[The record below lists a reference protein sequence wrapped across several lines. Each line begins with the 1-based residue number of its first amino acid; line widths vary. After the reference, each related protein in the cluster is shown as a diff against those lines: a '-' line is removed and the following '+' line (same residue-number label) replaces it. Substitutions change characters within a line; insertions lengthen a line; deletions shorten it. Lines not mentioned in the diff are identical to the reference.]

1 MLKESTGTLESEA
14 AAASASLRAAAA
26 GGAGRV
32 GSGGG
37 LRLARLSRGELAGLG
52 VAALTELLGG
62 IERHVNQAAGYRVE
76 VLAALDAAGAAEG
89 LRDASSPQA
98 VRDATGVS
106 DRSARELCRVAA
118 KARGCEPVMD
128 ALGGG
133 DINTEQAE
141 SLSDARVPNDV
152 RDRLIAGAVAEST
165 DETKRRVRAAEAQHS
180 RETPEQ
186 RFARQRARRRAQWGT
201 DVDGM
206 LYVRALL
213 DPEIGA
219 RAAAA
224 LSAISQAMWRDDKH
238 LRTGRRTP
246 AQRDADALAYLLCG
260 ATLSEADA
268 KAIAKLTRRPPG
280 GTNGNTA
287 PPEPEG
293 TKSPPTPAGTA
304 NPVRQLPGA
313 ANRNTPQREPAGTE
327 PPPDAGIGEIA
338 LQLPGGTNG
347 NAVEREP
354 AGTEPPPD
362 AGTGVEV
369 PPDAGT
375 GVEVP
380 PGFVHEAIGSA
391 RPDVQ
396 LQVMIEYDALRGRT
410 DAAGITDAGTELA
423 PEIVRKLA
431 CDAEIIPI
439 MLNAPGGSADI
450 GRARRTVPARLRR
463 ALIARDRHC
472 VWPGCK
478 APPSRCDSHHIWHW
492 MHGGPTNLANLALLC
507 HKHHH
512 QLHTDHLTIEHNPD
526 GTWTTGQQPR
536 AP

>member
-26 GGAGRV
+26 GGAVRG

-37 LRLARLSRGELAGLG
+37 LWLVRLGRGELAGLG

-268 KAIAKLTRRPPG
+268 KAIAKLTRQPPG

-287 PPEPEG
+287 PPEPTG
-293 TKSPPTPAGTA
+293 AVVLPDVGAGA
-304 NPVRQLPGA
+304 VVL
-313 ANRNTPQREPAGTE
+313 
-327 PPPDAGIGEIA
+327 PDAGVGAEVSPDEGA
-338 LQLPGGTNG
+338 GD
-347 NAVEREP
+347 P
-354 AGTEPPPD
+354 A
-362 AGTGVEV
+362 
-369 PPDAGT
+369 
-375 GVEVP
+375 
-380 PGFVHEAIGSA
+380 GFVHEAIGSA

-526 GTWTTGQQPR
+526 GTWTTGPLP
-536 AP
+536 AHIFTVE